1 MQRAWQ
7 PKNYQAHFNIKI
19 LFLNTKVAR
28 HSVIITSTILR
39 APLLV
44 FDGESF
50 WHVLHGTL
58 PRMFGGQFIQFRK
71 KAEDFCKRL
80 IQMGFRLAFV
90 FGNSPIS
97 AEAKV
102 S

>member
-1 MQRAWQ
+1 M
-7 PKNYQAHFNIKI
+7 
-19 LFLNTKVAR
+19 
-28 HSVIITSTILR
+28 
-39 APLLV
+39 

-58 PRMFGGQFIQFRK
+58 PRIFGGQFIQFRK

-80 IQMGFRLAFV
+80 HDIGYRLAFV

-102 S
+102 RKDRVFTDISCNTYIIY

>member
-1 MQRAWQ
+1 M
-7 PKNYQAHFNIKI
+7 
-19 LFLNTKVAR
+19 
-28 HSVIITSTILR
+28 
-39 APLLV
+39 

-58 PRMFGGQFIQFRK
+58 PRIFGGQFIQFRK

-80 IQMGFRLAFV
+80 HDIGYRLAFV

-102 S
+102 RYLRSSFIQISHFISYNIYIIFKSYFSNVLKK